1 MSDQIK
7 EIDFD
12 SAHQRKMKIVQSLIE
27 RDDIRR
33 DAREAF
39 KKAYPN
45 APKCMTE
52 VAIFHVYVDGIG
64 AALDWLVAIENFL
77 RNPDDLINPSKSSHL
92 LYHVYNWDQFLA
104 LLPQG
109 YPKIIKLI
117 EDIKASINDDEIDVA
132 LDSIEELEESLH
144 ARLNNPDFWTP

>member
-33 DAREAF
+33 DARESF

-45 APKCMTE
+45 APECMTE

-64 AALDWLVAIENFL
+64 ATLDWLVAIENFL
-77 RNPDDLINPSKSSHL
+77 RNPDNLIPHSKSSHL
-92 LYHVYNWDQFLA
+92 LYHIYNWHQFLA
-104 LLPQG
+104 LLPEG
-109 YPKIIKLI
+109 YPKIVELV
-117 EDIKASINDDEIDVA
+117 EDIKAYINDDEIDVA
-132 LDSIEELEESLH
+132 LDSIEELEDVLQ
-144 ARLNNPDFWTP
+144 ARLDNPDF